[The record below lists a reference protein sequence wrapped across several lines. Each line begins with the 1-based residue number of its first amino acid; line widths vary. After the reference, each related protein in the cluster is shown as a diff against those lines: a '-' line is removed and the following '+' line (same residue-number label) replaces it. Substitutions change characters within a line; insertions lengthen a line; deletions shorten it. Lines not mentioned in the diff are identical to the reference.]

1 MKKSNTSNRLKQ
13 LMDERNLKQI
23 DILKLTL
30 PYCEQYEVKMNKSDI
45 SQYVSGKVEPNQNK
59 LFVLSIALNVN
70 EAWLMGYDVP
80 MERVEHNYLSDEEIG
95 EVFYENMVQDVYK
108 QMRAVFSKDEV
119 VHFEDYVQ
127 LNLKNK
133 RTVDKYTKQLL
144 ELQRMD
150 DALYADAASKRT
162 DINIPEDA
170 DTSENDIFD
179 DNF

>member
-13 LMDERNLKQI
+13 LMHERNLKQI
-23 DILKLTL
+23 DILKLTI

-80 MERVEHNYLSDEEIG
+80 MERVENNYLSDEEIG
-95 EVFYENMVQDVYK
+95 EILYENMVQSAYK
-108 QMRAVFSKDEV
+108 EMRAVFSKEEV
-119 VHFEDYVQ
+119 VHFEDYVH

-144 ELQRMD
+144 ELQRMED
-150 DALYADAASKRT
+150 DLQANAASIRT

-170 DTSENDIFD
+170 DTSEDDIFD
-179 DNF
+179 KDF